1 MPQNLKSPQKASL
14 ALTKEYPAVIPY
26 QIEFASNTAG
36 RHIGFTKRRIRF
48 KFGFAH
54 IASVMEGK
62 SGPECRGIE
71 MEVQLVWSVTGG
83 KFAVFFNLQ
92 QMHQSVNKG
101 MTSKVDHTF
110 VVPEGVFPGGHLIH
124 ISGQQMGASQ
134 EGHKFNLK
142 FNGQSFFDFLKLY
155 ELGGPIMHRR
165 YGEILR
171 KVRMQMDQGLIT
183 FPSREETSTQIVLH
197 EDSQTTVDE
206 LVKGRAKY
214 IPGSRSKG
222 PKTMQEEEEHARSML
237 PKSKYEEQMMLQE
250 AKKMSV
256 SEAYKPSHSPIS
268 NNNGVATTAEE
279 ERQMMAQARL
289 ASLRDLRMKNDQSA
303 GGNHTNNLQTVS
315 EQNSNDLLD
324 FGAPTPNT
332 TRPELYRST
341 SSITNEF
348 DDDNTT
354 MYPHLDPRQSTQTQQ
369 NMGLSF
375 KLQSQPPTYADSTM
389 GDILSSHSVA
399 APSTTT
405 NFNQSI
411 HGSFSASYPALA
423 PTNAPFGAP
432 PPPTWDDVNNNFA
445 APPQFAVP
453 NNQGFAAQSSP
464 QNNYNPQQQYSQ
476 QTAPNSNNFAAP
488 PPLPTRNW

>member
-1 MPQNLKSPQKASL
+1 MPQNMRLPQKASL
-14 ALTKEYPAVIPY
+14 ALTQEYPAVIPY
-26 QIEFASNTAG
+26 QIEFASNMTG

-54 IASVMEGK
+54 IASVLEGK
-62 SGPECRGIE
+62 GGPECRGIE

-92 QMHQSVNKG
+92 QMHQSTNKG

-124 ISGQQMGASQ
+124 ISGQQMGSSQ

-155 ELGGPIMHRR
+155 ELGSPAMHNR
-165 YGEILR
+165 YGGILS
-171 KVRMQMDQGLIT
+171 KLRMQRDQGLIT
-183 FPSREETSTQIVLH
+183 FPSRNEISTQIVLH
-197 EDSQTTVDE
+197 EDSQASTTAVDD

-256 SEAYKPSHSPIS
+256 TQSYIPSSHT
-268 NNNGVATTAEE
+268 NTNGVATTAEE

-289 ASLRDLRMKNDQSA
+289 ASLRDIRKKNEQSFT
-303 GGNHTNNLQTVS
+303 GGNLQSVS
-315 EQNSNDLLD
+315 EDKSNDLLD
-324 FGAPTPNT
+324 FGAPPPPNSS
-332 TRPELYRST
+332 LYRSI
-341 SSITNEF
+341 SSVTNEF
-348 DDDNTT
+348 DDDNTV
-354 MYPHLDPRQSTQTQQ
+354 MYPHLDPRQSNQTQQ

-389 GDILSSHSVA
+389 GDIMSSHSVA
-399 APSTTT
+399 APSTNP
-405 NFNQSI
+405 NFNQSM
-411 HGSFSASYPALA
+411 HGSVSASYSSLA
-423 PTNAPFGAP
+423 PTNTSFGAP

-445 APPQFAVP
+445 APPQFAAP
-453 NNQGFAAQSSP
+453 TNNNQAYAATPSQ
-464 QNNYNPQQQYSQ
+464 QTNYNPQQNV
-476 QTAPNSNNFAAP
+476 PNNNNFAAP

>member
-1 MPQNLKSPQKASL
+1 MPQNLRSPQKASL
-14 ALTKEYPAVIPY
+14 ALTQEYPAVIPY
-26 QIEFASNTAG
+26 QVEFASNTTG
-36 RHIGFTKRRIRF
+36 KHIGFTKRRIRF

-62 SGPECRGIE
+62 TGPNCRGIE

-83 KFAVFFNLQ
+83 KFVVFFNLQ

-124 ISGQQMGASQ
+124 ISGQMGSSQ
-134 EGHKFNLK
+134 ERHKFNMK

-155 ELGGPIMHRR
+155 ELGGPIMNHR

-183 FPSREETSTQIVLH
+183 FPSRDETSSTQIVVH
-197 EDSQTTVDE
+197 EDSQTAVDE

-222 PKTMQEEEEHARSML
+222 PKTMKEEEEHARSML
-237 PKSKYEEQMMLQE
+237 PKSQYEEQMMLQE
-250 AKKMSV
+250 AKKISAA
-256 SEAYKPSHSPIS
+256 EAYTPSQTSVF
-268 NNNGVATTAEE
+268 NNNGVASTAEE

-289 ASLRDLRMKNDQSA
+289 ASLRDMRMKNQQYA
-303 GGNHTNNLQTVS
+303 GGNQTNNLQAVS
-315 EQNSNDLLD
+315 ENNSNDLLD

-341 SSITNEF
+341 SSITHDF
-348 DDDNTT
+348 DDDNTN
-354 MYPHLDPRQSTQTQQ
+354 MYPHLDPRQSTQTQ
-369 NMGLSF
+369 
-375 KLQSQPPTYADSTM
+375 PPIYADSNM
-389 GDILSSHSVA
+389 GDIVSSQSVA

-411 HGSFSASYPALA
+411 HGSFSAAYPALA
-423 PTNAPFGAP
+423 PTNAALGAP

-445 APPQFAVP
+445 VPPQFAVP
-453 NNQGFAAQSSP
+453 NNQGFAAQPSQQS
-464 QNNYNPQQQYSQ
+464 NYNRQQQYSQ

-488 PPLPTRNW
+488 PPLPARNW